1 MRNNYLSRS
10 SVRLGILWMLLIPLI
25 AQAQRHP
32 SYYQSAKGANGSNLK
47 TALFELSVNTK
58 HEATNSSGKILRR
71 RTFAPMA
78 RFGTFIPM
86 PPTTR
91 RAVRHK
97 VLTTRRKVTRITA
110 NIPSR
115 RVGLMM
121 ATPCTRTSS
130 TSTLLTVM

>member
-32 SYYQSAKGANGSNLK
+32 SYYQSARELMVPTSRRRSS
-47 TALFELSVNTK
+47 ELSVNTK

-97 VLTTRRKVTRITA
+97 VLTTKRKVTRITA